1 MAGWLSNA
9 VQLVSVHPWQT
20 WLLRADAP
28 APAQK
33 GPQKRAR
40 VQSPAKRKERWTHH
54 SATFCS
60 LGKHYGT
67 LQASFVEFFF
77 IKGVLSLSIV
87 LIYLMFCMVGQH
99 VAGAGGDQRDLELE
113 LCSIAHR
120 SCEPFI
126 CWGPVGG
133 SCLIQEGC

>member
-40 VQSPAKRKERWTHH
+40 VQSPAKRKERWTDH

-77 IKGVLSLSIV
+77 FFKGALAFL
-87 LIYLMFCMVGQH
+87 LF
-99 VAGAGGDQRDLELE
+99 
-113 LCSIAHR
+113 
-120 SCEPFI
+120 
-126 CWGPVGG
+126 
-133 SCLIQEGC
+133 